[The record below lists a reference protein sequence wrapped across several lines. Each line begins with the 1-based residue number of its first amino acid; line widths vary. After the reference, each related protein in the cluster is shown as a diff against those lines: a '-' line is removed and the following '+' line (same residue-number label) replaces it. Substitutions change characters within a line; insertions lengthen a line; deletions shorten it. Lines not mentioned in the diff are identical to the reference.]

1 MEKSMSYIDP
11 YTISIAVA
19 QFMQPP
25 LIFKRD
31 IKEFAEKV
39 RSESKKVNEP
49 NKGSLLDTYA

>member
-1 MEKSMSYIDP
+1 MSYIDP